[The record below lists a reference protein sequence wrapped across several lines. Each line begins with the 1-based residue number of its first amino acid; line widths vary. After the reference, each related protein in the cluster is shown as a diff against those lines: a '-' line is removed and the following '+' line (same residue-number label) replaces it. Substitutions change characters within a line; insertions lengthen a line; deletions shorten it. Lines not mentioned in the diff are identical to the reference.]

1 MLESRKI
8 TGAASVRGFLGTD
21 GGTRFGNFTK
31 NENIYLAVQAGH
43 TKVER
48 RVEGHIVRPG
58 LGPSGCFVPPRY

>member
-8 TGAASVRGFLGTD
+8 SGAASVRGFLGTD

-48 RVEGHIVRPG
+48 RLKGHIVRLG
-58 LGPSGCFVPPRY
+58 LGSSGCFVPPRY